1 MSGTKLADKKLVHS
15 FMEQFV
21 SGMAN
26 VGNIW
31 GAGLDMELPRSTS
44 KSAWLDV
51 SRSFK
56 ATGNNLRW
64 AISTMDSNE

>member
-1 MSGTKLADKKLVHS
+1 
-15 FMEQFV
+15 MEQFV

-26 VGNIW
+26 VGDIW
-31 GAGLDMELPRSTS
+31 GAGLGMDPPRSTS

-51 SRSFK
+51 SRSFR

-64 AISTMDSNE
+64 AITTMDSNE

>member
-1 MSGTKLADKKLVHS
+1 VNGTKLTDKDLVHS
-15 FMEQFV
+15 FMEEFV

-26 VGNIW
+26 VGDIW
-31 GAGLDMELPRSTS
+31 GAGLGVEPPRSTS

-51 SRSFK
+51 SRSFR

-64 AISTMDSNE
+64 AITTMDSNE